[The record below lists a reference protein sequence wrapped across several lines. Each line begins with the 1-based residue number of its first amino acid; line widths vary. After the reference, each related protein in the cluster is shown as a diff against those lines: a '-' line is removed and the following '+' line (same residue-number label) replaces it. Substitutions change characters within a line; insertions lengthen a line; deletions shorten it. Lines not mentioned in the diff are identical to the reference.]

1 MFSTKSLFND
11 LITSDLTVS
20 FHNNMKSITLKI
32 LDENC
37 CKVSRKKC
45 KVAKTKTEE
54 TKKCTEKSSKLCD
67 NKNSKKK
74 LTLNCAQWE
83 AIIRRKASEQKKK
96 RARKWKKAK
105 KVKKKGTIK
114 SITLVIQLISSLI
127 LF

>member
-11 LITSDLTVS
+11 ITSDLTVS

-105 KVKKKGTIK
+105 EVKKKGTIK
-114 SITLVIQLISSLI
+114 SVTLVIQ
-127 LF
+127 FN